1 MFYFG
6 YKRVSYCTRR
16 RQLGASPACLRRPYL
31 LMLVSQFGGN
41 ADIDHAKS
49 SALITVMS
57 RIKAEYNN
65 ELFSSRRY
73 QR

>member
-6 YKRVSYCTRR
+6 YKRESYCTRR
-16 RQLGASPACLRRPYL
+16 RQLDASPACRRRPYL

-41 ADIDHAKS
+41 ADVDHAKS

-57 RIKAEYNN
+57 RIRIGYNH
-65 ELFSSRRY
+65 ELLSSRR
-73 QR
+73 